1 MKVTRTE
8 QIYIGYDEHISRLCH
23 LSKNLYNQSNY
34 LLRQQ
39 FMNRERQ
46 TGYVELVKLFQ
57 YPSEDDNHNNYQ
69 KLPAQTAQWTIK
81 RVKQSW
87 NSFFKS
93 IKDYRKHPE
102 KYLGRPR
109 IPGYKSKDGE
119 FILTF
124 TNQQCRMESGML
136 KFPKIVDME
145 VKTRL
150 DDVNLREVR
159 IVPQGVGYTVEIV
172 YEKNIPDPIGISTA
186 RALAIDIG
194 VNNLVTIV
202 NSIGVQP
209 IAVRGGLLKSINQ
222 YYNKEYSRL
231 KSISDRQLGN
241 RHLTKR
247 EEKLFMK
254 RNRKIRDVM
263 HKVSRSIVTCALSE
277 GVDTIVIGHNDG
289 WKQESNMGRRNNQN
303 FVQIPFSTLIDMLRY
318 KGEDAGIQVVVQE
331 ESHTSKCSFLDSE
344 SIEHHDE
351 YEGKRIKRGLFRSS
365 EGTIINAD
373 VNGAYNIGRK
383 AFPNL
388 FRSEGIEASGL
399 KPRSLSIGQMI
410 TSKGVF

>member
-8 QIYIGYDEHISRLCH
+8 QSYIGYDEHISRLCH

-46 TGYVELVKLFQ
+46 TGYVKLVKLFQ

-124 TNQQCRMESGML
+124 TNQQCSMESGIL
-136 KFPKIVDME
+136 RFPRIIDVK

-150 DDVNLREVR
+150 DNVNLREVR

-222 YYNKEYSRL
+222 YCNKEYSRL

-410 TSKGVF
+410 TSKGVC